1 MSQMPMVPRPGVYEN
16 YWDFASE
23 RQAVFEKRAA
33 GMPKP
38 WTDNPIIQTFKF
50 CNVYRASDRVSQ
62 YLIKEVIYDEEASSE
77 ADALF
82 RIVAFRMFSSIETW
96 QGLRNW
102 LGRQPNIADLRN
114 GQFLRAIES
123 VKASNRTIY
132 TGAFILCAT
141 DAYGHREKH
150 LNHVALF
157 MDMFAEGGLTKS
169 VLGAKSMAEVFAA
182 IKTYPLMGD
191 FMSYQLAIDINYS
204 ELTDFSESS
213 FVQPGPGALRGLKK
227 MFTSLGGHSPGQAI
241 MWMVENQDAEFERLG
256 LPFAGLSGRPLQA
269 IDCQGL
275 FCEVDKYCREAV
287 PWLTSSRSRIKQR
300 FSPSMSKIEY
310 FFPPKWGI
318 NSTLEPSLRQAV
330 A

>member
-1 MSQMPMVPRPGVYEN
+1 MPMPMEPRIGVYEN
-16 YWDFASE
+16 YWNFASK
-23 RQAVFEKRAA
+23 RQAAFERRAA

-38 WTDNPIIQTFKF
+38 WTEDPVIQRFKF
-50 CNVYRASDRVSQ
+50 CNVYRAADRVSQ
-62 YLIKEVIYDEEASSE
+62 YLIKDVIYDEDAPTE

-82 RIVAFRMFSSIETW
+82 RIVAFRIFSSVETW
-96 QGLRNW
+96 EGLRQL
-102 LGRQPNIADLRN
+102 LGHQPTVADLVS
-114 GQFLRAIES
+114 GQFLQAIES
-123 VKASNRTIY
+123 VKISNRTIY

-150 LNHVALF
+150 LNHNALF
-157 MDMFAEGGLTKS
+157 MDMFSDGALPRA
-169 VLGAKSMAEVFAA
+169 VLGAKTMAEVFTA
-182 IKTYPLMGD
+182 IKRFPLMGD

-213 FVQPGPGALRGLKK
+213 FVQPGPGALRGIKK
-227 MFTSLGGHSPGQAI
+227 MFTNLGGIRPSQAI

-256 LPFAGLSGRPLQA
+256 LPFDGLWGRPLQA

-275 FCEVDKYCREAV
+275 FCEVDKYCREAI

-300 FSPSMSKIEY
+300 FSPSLNAIDY
-310 FFPPKWGI
+310 FFPPKWGVKPAAP
-318 NSTLEPSLRQAV
+318 PSERQAV